1 MKKILVPVDFSEYS
15 EYALQVAAI
24 LAKQQ
29 NAEIVVLHMLGLS
42 EAVLTKNEGQEINE
56 AMYYMKLAENR
67 FSAFLDKNYLEGIK
81 VTETVQN
88 YKIFSE
94 VNEVAHENDA
104 DLIIMGSHG
113 VSGLSEEVFIG
124 SNTEKV
130 VRTADVPVLVIKN
143 PVEDFTM
150 KEVVFAC
157 DFKIEN
163 IRPYHNAIKLFNSFG
178 ANVHLLYI
186 NLPGERFRSSGEIEE
201 RVRNILET
209 GNDLGILGNLAAY
222 PKEEEIAA
230 FLGLEILTKKK
241 GSPIEMA
248 QGYIALFDK
257 YVATAQMLDSAA
269 YYLQRVKLPFEQ
281 RFPTDIHYF
290 FARQDYDGL
299 LKIVG
304 QIPSTTVLDAWTQ
317 YRIGEAYSQK
327 GNPIK
332 ALGYFKKA
340 VAEKPF
346 DLDFQEKLGSTH
358 LQLQNLVPARQVF
371 EFVLKENPQRPRAWT
386 NLGYVK
392 ALQGQLDQA
401 REHYQKAL
409 DLNPDFEQAL
419 INLAALYAH
428 LQDKQKARQL
438 LQRAL
443 SINPENVQAKQGL
456 ERL

>member
-67 FSAFLDKNYLEGIK
+67 FSAFLDKEYLEGIK

-94 VNEVAHENDA
+94 INEVAHENDA
-104 DLIIMGSHG
+104 DLIVMGSHG

-186 NLPGERFRSSGEIEE
+186 NLPGERFRSSGQIEE
-201 RVRNILET
+201 RVREFLFKADS
-209 GNDLGILGNLAAY
+209 GNMDMYNNVVYYNDYSVESGVFNYSNKIEADIIAIPTHGRRGLAH
-222 PKEEEIAA
+222 
-230 FLGLEILTKKK
+230 FFN
-241 GSPIEMA
+241 GS
-248 QGYIALFDK
+248 
-257 YVATAQMLDSAA
+257 
-269 YYLQRVKLPFEQ
+269 
-281 RFPTDIHYF
+281 
-290 FARQDYDGL
+290 
-299 LKIVG
+299 
-304 QIPSTTVLDAWTQ
+304 
-317 YRIGEAYSQK
+317 IGEDIANHANK
-327 GNPIK
+327 PVIT
-332 ALGYFKKA
+332 FKM
-340 VAEKPF
+340 
-346 DLDFQEKLGSTH
+346 
-358 LQLQNLVPARQVF
+358 
-371 EFVLKENPQRPRAWT
+371 
-386 NLGYVK
+386 
-392 ALQGQLDQA
+392 
-401 REHYQKAL
+401 
-409 DLNPDFEQAL
+409 
-419 INLAALYAH
+419 
-428 LQDKQKARQL
+428 
-438 LQRAL
+438 
-443 SINPENVQAKQGL
+443 
-456 ERL
+456 

>member
-15 EYALQVAAI
+15 EYALKVAAI

-67 FSAFLDKNYLEGIK
+67 FSAFLDKDYLEGIK

-94 VNEVAHENDA
+94 INEVAHENDA
-104 DLIIMGSHG
+104 DLIVMGSHG

-186 NLPGERFRSSGEIEE
+186 NLPGERFRSSGQIEE
-201 RVRNILET
+201 RVREFLFKADS
-209 GNDLGILGNLAAY
+209 GNMDMYNNVVYYNDYSVESGVFNYSNKIEADIIAIPTHGRRGLAH
-222 PKEEEIAA
+222 
-230 FLGLEILTKKK
+230 FFN
-241 GSPIEMA
+241 GS
-248 QGYIALFDK
+248 
-257 YVATAQMLDSAA
+257 
-269 YYLQRVKLPFEQ
+269 
-281 RFPTDIHYF
+281 
-290 FARQDYDGL
+290 
-299 LKIVG
+299 
-304 QIPSTTVLDAWTQ
+304 
-317 YRIGEAYSQK
+317 IGEDIANHANK
-327 GNPIK
+327 PVIT
-332 ALGYFKKA
+332 FKM
-340 VAEKPF
+340 
-346 DLDFQEKLGSTH
+346 
-358 LQLQNLVPARQVF
+358 
-371 EFVLKENPQRPRAWT
+371 
-386 NLGYVK
+386 
-392 ALQGQLDQA
+392 
-401 REHYQKAL
+401 
-409 DLNPDFEQAL
+409 
-419 INLAALYAH
+419 
-428 LQDKQKARQL
+428 
-438 LQRAL
+438 
-443 SINPENVQAKQGL
+443 
-456 ERL
+456 